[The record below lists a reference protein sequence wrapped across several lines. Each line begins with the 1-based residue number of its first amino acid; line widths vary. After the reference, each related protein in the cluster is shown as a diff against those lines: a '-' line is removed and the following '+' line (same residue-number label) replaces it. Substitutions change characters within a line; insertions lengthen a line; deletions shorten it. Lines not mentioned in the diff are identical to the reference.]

1 MEDGWNP
8 YKSQRPRRTG
18 MKWCLL
24 DMTGL
29 LCREFFCCFFKNT
42 EVLRECVPA
51 LICLCGTWGCFG
63 LSTAVDSDLPR
74 ALAGL

>member
-1 MEDGWNP
+1 
-8 YKSQRPRRTG
+8 

-74 ALAGL
+74 ALAEERFCQLHNSLCCYVMF